1 MHPLALGVDK
11 IIDLE
16 INGIW
21 VIGNTVSHDVQQS
34 VVWILTEPIS
44 QIFVKHQ
51 VLKVAPSLFW

>member
-44 QIFVKHQ
+44 QIFV
-51 VLKVAPSLFW
+51 